1 MNIRYD
7 NSFSRGN
14 SITNYHIVDPF
25 GRLKEFERDLRQRYG
40 SDNDPERPPKR
51 GPGDKYILICGAI
64 GLSVGGVLGAI
75 VGGLCFGFLGG
86 VIGFLAGFFGGG
98 IIGVI
103 IGDSIRKRR
112 LGLKDGH
119 DNIPH

>member
-7 NSFSRGN
+7 NSFAKGN
-14 SITNYHIVDPF
+14 SMTYYIVDPF
-25 GRLKEFERDLRQRYG
+25 GRQKEYDRDLRQRYG

-51 GPGDKYILICGAI
+51 GPGDKYILIGGAI
-64 GLSVGGVLGAI
+64 GLSVGGASGAI

-86 VIGFLAGFFGGG
+86 SLGFLGGFIAGG

-112 LGLKDGH
+112 LGLKDWH
-119 DNIPH
+119 DSSPH

>member
-7 NSFSRGN
+7 NSFSKGN
-14 SITNYHIVDPF
+14 SMTHYHIVDPF
-25 GRLKEFERDLRQRYG
+25 GRLKEYERDLRQRYG

-64 GLSVGGVLGAI
+64 GLSVGGASGAV

-86 VIGFLAGFFGGG
+86 SLGFLGGFIAGG

-112 LGLKDGH
+112 LGLNDQHNGS
-119 DNIPH
+119 PR

>member
-7 NSFSRGN
+7 DSFSKAN
-14 SITNYHIVDPF
+14 SLTHYHIVDPF

-40 SDNDPERPPKR
+40 SDKDPERPPKR
-51 GPGDKYILICGAI
+51 GPGDKYILIGGAI
-64 GLSVGGVLGAI
+64 GLITGGASGAVI
-75 VGGLCFGFLGG
+75 GGLCFGFLGG
-86 VIGFLAGFFGGG
+86 VLGFIVGFFGGG

-112 LGLKDGH
+112 SGLKDWR